1 MPFLAFGGLVGS
13 KTSALNCF
21 EFAKVSLEFF
31 RVMHGCN
38 FVVLSF
44 WKIFGS
50 FHLKFVVLIKS
61 IFQNSQSSKR

>member
-21 EFAKVSLEFF
+21 EFAKVSPEFF

-38 FVVLSF
+38 FVVLEDI
-44 WKIFGS
+44 W
-50 FHLKFVVLIKS
+50 LL
-61 IFQNSQSSKR
+61 SSKVCGFN